1 MMDRD
6 ALKFHSTT
14 VLVVRKNGK
23 VAMAGDGQVTLGNTV
38 MKSNARK
45 VRSIYGGKVLCGFA
59 GATADAFTL
68 FEHFEVKI
76 QEYGGDLTR
85 AAVELAKDWRTDKI
99 LRRLEAMLIVADTK
113 KSLILSGTGDVVD
126 PAEDA
131 VAIGSGGPYA
141 YAAAMAYLA
150 SAKSVEERL
159 SSLGGAALGGDAL
172 RGDAPAES
180 ALFGEGFLGAADIA
194 RKSLEIAAG
203 ICIYTN
209 DRIVVEEIQ

>member
-1 MMDRD
+1 MENNKMKIR
-6 ALKFHSTT
+6 STT

-23 VAMAGDGQVTLGNTV
+23 VAMAGDGQVTFGNTV
-38 MKSNARK
+38 MKSNAKK

-85 AAVELAKDWRTDKI
+85 AAVELAKEWRTDKI
-99 LRRLEAMLIVADTK
+99 LRKLEAMLLVADSK
-113 KSLILSGTGDVVD
+113 KSLLLSGTGDVVD

-141 YAAAMAYLA
+141 FAAAMAYLEAAKTFEGRMAAAQA
-150 SAKSVEERL
+150 S
-159 SSLGGAALGGDAL
+159 SSSAQVPTGAPGAGDAVAQEFL
-172 RGDAPAES
+172 SAAE
-180 ALFGEGFLGAADIA
+180 IA
-194 RKSLEIAAG
+194 RKSLEIASG

-209 DRIVVEEIQ
+209 DKIVVEEI